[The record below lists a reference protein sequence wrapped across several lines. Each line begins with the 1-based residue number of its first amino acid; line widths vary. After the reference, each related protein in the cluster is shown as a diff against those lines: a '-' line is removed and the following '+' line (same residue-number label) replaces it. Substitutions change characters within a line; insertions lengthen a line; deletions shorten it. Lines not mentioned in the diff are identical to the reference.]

1 MMSDDVIIKAF
12 EEVTDAVKDIGWQ
25 KVRQALLKARS
36 QGITM
41 RDMDYMTIICA
52 EFDITPEKVLVGKD
66 KTLER
71 YWATAF
77 FVHIMV
83 VKMNKSVKQISTIL
97 RKSRVQIYRY
107 MKAVDNIQDKHKS
120 TAWLQGKKQRFEL
133 LFQNITYGD

>member
-1 MMSDDVIIKAF
+1 MSDDFIIKAF

-25 KVRQALLKARS
+25 KVSQALLKARS

-83 VKMNKSVKQISTIL
+83 VKMNRSVKQISTIL

-107 MKAVDNIQDKHKS
+107 MRAVDNIQDKHKS

>member
-1 MMSDDVIIKAF
+1 MSDDVIIKAF

-83 VKMNKSVKQISTIL
+83 VKMNRSVKQISTIL

-107 MKAVDNIQDKHKS
+107 MRAVDNIQDKHKS

>member
-1 MMSDDVIIKAF
+1 MSDDFIIKAF

-25 KVRQALLKARS
+25 KVSQALLKARS

-41 RDMDYMTIICA
+41 RDMDFMTIICA

-83 VKMNKSVKQISTIL
+83 VKMNRSVKQISTIL
-97 RKSRVQIYRY
+97 RKSRMQIYRY
-107 MKAVDNIQDKHKS
+107 MRAVDNIQDKHKS

>member
-1 MMSDDVIIKAF
+1 MMSDDFIIKAF

-25 KVRQALLKARS
+25 KVSQALLKARS

-83 VKMNKSVKQISTIL
+83 VKMNRSVKQISTIL

>member
-1 MMSDDVIIKAF
+1 MSDDFIIKAF

-25 KVRQALLKARS
+25 KVSQALLKARS

-83 VKMNKSVKQISTIL
+83 VKMNRSVKQISTIL

>member
-1 MMSDDVIIKAF
+1 MSDDFIIKAF

-25 KVRQALLKARS
+25 KVSQALLKARS

-83 VKMNKSVKQISTIL
+83 VKMNKSVKQMSTIL

>member
-1 MMSDDVIIKAF
+1 MSDDFIIKAF

-25 KVRQALLKARS
+25 KVSQALLKARS

-41 RDMDYMTIICA
+41 RDMDFMTIICA
-52 EFDITPEKVLVGKD
+52 EFEITPEKVLVGKD

-83 VKMNKSVKQISTIL
+83 VKMNRSVKQISTIL
-97 RKSRVQIYRY
+97 RKSRMQIYRY
-107 MKAVDNIQDKHKS
+107 MRAVDNIQDKHKS

>member
-1 MMSDDVIIKAF
+1 MMSDDFIIKAF

-25 KVRQALLKARS
+25 KVSQALLKARS

-83 VKMNKSVKQISTIL
+83 VKMNRSVKQISTIL

-107 MKAVDNIQDKHKS
+107 MRAVDNIQDKHKS

>member
-1 MMSDDVIIKAF
+1 MMSDDFIIKAF

-25 KVRQALLKARS
+25 KVSQALLKARS

-41 RDMDYMTIICA
+41 RDMDFMTIICA

-83 VKMNKSVKQISTIL
+83 VKMNRSVKQISTIL

-107 MKAVDNIQDKHKS
+107 MRAVDNIQDKHKS

>member
-1 MMSDDVIIKAF
+1 MSDEFIIKAF

-25 KVRQALLKARS
+25 KVSQALLKARS

-41 RDMDYMTIICA
+41 RDMDFMTIICA

-83 VKMNKSVKQISTIL
+83 VKMNRSVKQISTIL

-107 MKAVDNIQDKHKS
+107 MRAVDNIQDKHKS